1 MELDDG
7 ILDHPKFI
15 RAVKLGGSEAI
26 HLWLGLR
33 AYCAKLLT
41 DGKVP
46 GDMVDEVRG
55 PKDPKRR
62 AAALAALVTAG
73 LIDISADGL
82 EMHNYLKWSKSR
94 AQVLAQREAARIR
107 QGKFRSGNGGGNT
120 GSNGVTS
127 PVTDTVVT
135 TSRGVER
142 SGVGVGS
149 PLATVGSTPPATA
162 RDVELATM
170 AKAWI
175 VDPNAASLN
184 HPNPERW
191 PETGQLSS
199 VLAEVFGGPVQLP
212 RNAADPRMR
221 ALLALWAEERGTAEL
236 EQAIRGA
243 GKDDHYRQNPQ
254 FQTLTTILKDS
265 AQVDKFIRLL
275 TVAPTAS
282 AKASGRAHPQ
292 GDQGRTGTENV
303 KRL

>member
-1 MELDDG
+1 MSG
-7 ILDHPKFI
+7 QIILGTDPGQRF
-15 RAVKLGGSEAI
+15 LG
-26 HLWLGLR
+26 
-33 AYCAKLLT
+33 YC
-41 DGKVP
+41 
-46 GDMVDEVRG
+46 
-55 PKDPKRR
+55 
-62 AAALAALVTAG
+62 VTR
-73 LIDISADGL
+73 
-82 EMHNYLKWSKSR
+82 YV
-94 AQVLAQREAARIR
+94 AQVLAQREAARVR
-107 QGKFRSGNGGGNT
+107 QGKFRGGHGGSNGGGNAS
-120 GSNGVTS
+120 SNAVTS
-127 PVTDTVVT
+127 AVTSSVVT
-135 TSRGVER
+135 TSTGVER
-142 SGVGVGS
+142 SGVGDGS
-149 PLATVGSTPPATA
+149 LLATEGSTPPATA

-170 AKAWI
+170 AKVWAS
-175 VDPNAASLN
+175 DPNAASLN

-191 PETGQLSS
+191 PETGRLSS

-221 ALLALWAEERGTAEL
+221 ALLALWAEGRLTAEL

-282 AKASGRAHPQ
+282 AKPSGRAHPQ